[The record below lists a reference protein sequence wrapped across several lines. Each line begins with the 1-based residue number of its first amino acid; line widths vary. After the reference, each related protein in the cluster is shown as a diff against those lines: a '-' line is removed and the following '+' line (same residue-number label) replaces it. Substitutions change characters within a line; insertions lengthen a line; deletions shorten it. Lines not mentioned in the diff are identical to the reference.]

1 MWWVFLACT
10 APDEASPS
18 LAEVASRVVEGDLDK
33 PYGDA
38 VFDVGDVDGDG
49 ADDIGIAW
57 ASEGDLEGRAGNV
70 DIYTLSGHV
79 ATITDA
85 VSARW
90 IVATGECSSPRVPG
104 NLNVVP
110 LGDLDGDGL
119 GEVAVGHPHADNG
132 VVAVYGGA
140 QLVDGAFLG
149 PHSAFWQIEPAAAT
163 WSFGS
168 DLASGDID
176 GDAYT
181 DLVVGAPI
189 TDAPLY
195 GGEAY
200 VLLGQDLRQATDIV
214 AADEIGMRLATNL
227 PGEHLGER
235 VAILE
240 DLDGDGLGEIAL
252 LASACSRDPEEG
264 YVSVV
269 PGSYYI
275 GGGHRTTAS
284 LAKLYSEEPRL
295 NLLSLGDADGDG
307 LGDLAV
313 GGAKDAEGQDSV
325 LVLSGRTLSQGGEV
339 EPPEHRFYT
348 GGDSRSA
355 LTVWQVDGHTE
366 VLGYDGGYLVRV
378 AEPVWA
384 EGWFK
389 SESWTTPCPGDE
401 VEPWRRQLAVGD
413 FDGDGRDEIAF
424 GEPGWPDCEELQPG
438 AVFVIE

>member
-110 LGDLDGDGL
+110 LG
-119 GEVAVGHPHADNG
+119 
-132 VVAVYGGA
+132 
-140 QLVDGAFLG
+140 
-149 PHSAFWQIEPAAAT
+149 
-163 WSFGS
+163 
-168 DLASGDID
+168 
-176 GDAYT
+176 
-181 DLVVGAPI
+181 
-189 TDAPLY
+189 
-195 GGEAY
+195 
-200 VLLGQDLRQATDIV
+200 
-214 AADEIGMRLATNL
+214 
-227 PGEHLGER
+227 
-235 VAILE
+235 